1 MDWPLKTV
9 SSLPFKDT
17 FSEPLPVKD
26 GCHCGIDP
34 VMLKAETTV
43 SHLKVAWFQL
53 NLCNGAHTRVI
64 ESLFSLCYLFQ
75 SVLPFFS
82 PFNMHICIHIFNY

>member
-64 ESLFSLCYLFQ
+64 RVFVFPLLLISVSASFLFTF
-75 SVLPFFS
+75 
-82 PFNMHICIHIFNY
+82 